1 MLCTEEIHI
10 CMPSCSKSQIL
21 TAVGLFQLFL
31 NTCITFV
38 VKLKNSSNIS
48 SLFSQIKP
56 NFMVEHIYVSA
67 SIYFSTVNR
76 NLILFHLPSLELSH
90 MRRDY
95 QDINDSN
102 SALLTDLYWCYLC
115 AESMTSLNF
124 NSEAVFNN
132 KGFKVT
138 LTFLVILSDH
148 SSQYFFEIYQPF
160 ENINKFKT

>member
-1 MLCTEEIHI
+1 
-10 CMPSCSKSQIL
+10 
-21 TAVGLFQLFL
+21 
-31 NTCITFV
+31 
-38 VKLKNSSNIS
+38 
-48 SLFSQIKP
+48 
-56 NFMVEHIYVSA
+56 MVEHIYVSA

-115 AESMTSLNF
+115 AESMTFLNF

-148 SSQYFFEIYQPF
+148 SSQYFFWDLLAFWKHKQIQNMMIHTTRNPQVF
-160 ENINKFKT
+160 CGNLMDPTRSNKQTCLSCAYHKI